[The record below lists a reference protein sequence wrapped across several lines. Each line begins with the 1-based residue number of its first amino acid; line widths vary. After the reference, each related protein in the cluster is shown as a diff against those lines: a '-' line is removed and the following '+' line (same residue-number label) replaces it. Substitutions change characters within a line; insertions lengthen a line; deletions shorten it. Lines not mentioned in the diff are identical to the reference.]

1 MSAVPPPATL
11 EAMVRTLGV
20 EPPAGYAPLMAAA
33 LPDLHRLMEIVA
45 EALAE
50 TERPS

>member
-1 MSAVPPPATL
+1 MSPAPAPAAL
-11 EAMVRTLGV
+11 EELVRTLGV